1 MHFAGSLGKS
11 GQMHAG
17 RVLIT
22 GFSSKNRTVANVFD
36 RRLKC
41 GALRAKNALHFL
53 FATPGEVHAAVAH
66 PMTYC
71 AIDFGTSNSAVAL
84 PDGASIRLAPV
95 EGNATTLPT
104 AVFFNTD
111 EDEQAYGRAALEAY
125 IDGFDGRLMRSM
137 KSILGSPLA
146 ETSTDLGDGSAIRY
160 VDVITLFLQH
170 LKQKAQAV
178 SSTPITRAVLGRP
191 VFFVD
196 DDPRAD
202 QLAQNQLQA
211 AAQAIG
217 LSDIHFQYEPIAA
230 AFDYEASLTKEALV
244 LVADIGG
251 GTSDFSLVRV
261 GPERAEKLSRKDDV
275 LAHYGV
281 HVAGTDFDRRVELAT
296 ILRELG
302 YQSIAPE
309 GREVP
314 NRVYFDLAT
323 WHLINTV
330 YAPKRVGELQLMR
343 HLYSDQRHHDR
354 LMRVVDRRLGHALAS
369 HAEAAKIDVAA
380 GGETSIGMEE
390 VEEALRI
397 GFTAQQLV
405 DAGLEETRRIAQAAE
420 ETVRRAGVAPADVS
434 AVYFTGGSTG
444 LSFLS
449 QSISSAFPTAEA
461 VFGDRLASV
470 ATGLGIYARRLF
482 S

>member
-1 MHFAGSLGKS
+1 M
-11 GQMHAG
+11 QAG
-17 RVLIT
+17 RALIT
-22 GFSSKNRTVANVFD
+22 GFSSKKRTVADVFD
-36 RRLKC
+36 CWLKC

-53 FATPGEVHAAVAH
+53 FAMPGAVHAGVAH
-66 PMTYC
+66 LMTYC

-111 EDEQAYGRAALEAY
+111 ENEQAYGRAALEAY

-178 SSTPITRAVLGRP
+178 ASGPITRAVLGRP

-202 QLAQNQLQA
+202 QLAQDQLQA
-211 AAQAIG
+211 AAEAIG
-217 LSDIHFQYEPIAA
+217 LRDIHFQYEPIAA

-296 ILRELG
+296 VLRELG

-380 GGETSIGMEE
+380 GGETTIGMEE

-420 ETVRRAGVAPADVS
+420 ETVRRAGIAPADVS

-449 QSISSAFPTAEA
+449 QSISSAFPQAEA

-470 ATGLGIYARRLF
+470 ATGLGIYARKLF
-482 S
+482 G

>member
-1 MHFAGSLGKS
+1 
-11 GQMHAG
+11 
-17 RVLIT
+17 
-22 GFSSKNRTVANVFD
+22 
-36 RRLKC
+36 
-41 GALRAKNALHFL
+41 
-53 FATPGEVHAAVAH
+53 
-66 PMTYC
+66 MTYC

-111 EDEQAYGRAALEAY
+111 EDEQAYGRAALASY

-170 LKQKAQAV
+170 LKQKAQAL
-178 SSTPITRAVLGRP
+178 SATPITRAVLGRP

-211 AAQAIG
+211 AAEAIG
-217 LSDIHFQYEPIAA
+217 LTDIHFQFEPIAA
-230 AFDYEASLTKEALV
+230 AFDYEARLTKEGLV

-261 GPERAEKLSRKDDV
+261 GPERAKKLSRKDDV

-302 YQSIAPE
+302 YQSIDTE
-309 GREVP
+309 GRELP

-323 WHLINTV
+323 WHLINTI
-330 YAPKRVGELQLMR
+330 YGPKRVNELQLMR
-343 HLYSDQRHHDR
+343 HLYTDTRHHDR

-369 HAEAAKIDVAA
+369 HAETAKIDVAA
-380 GGETSIGMEE
+380 GGTTTIGMEE
-390 VEEALRI
+390 VEDALRI
-397 GFTAQQLV
+397 AFDEQQLV
-405 DAGLEETRRIAQAAE
+405 DAGRDETRRIVTAAE
-420 ETVRRAGVAPADVS
+420 ETVRRAGIDIGDVG

-444 LSFLS
+444 LGFLS
-449 QSISSAFPTAEA
+449 GALSSAFPQAEA

-470 ATGLGIYARRLF
+470 AMGLGIYARRVF
-482 S
+482 EG